1 MAIMFSTGLKDALLT
16 TSGLKEALETGGL
29 YLYYFNGPV
38 PASAD
43 DALDTTGGT
52 GTHTQLVKMGADVT
66 AVENSSTPL
75 LLAASASGGFIT
87 KSSSQTWH
95 GIIAFSGA
103 LSAGS
108 AGSPASA
115 EATFFRLCGG
125 GDNGRS
131 ASTTAI
137 RIQGTIGESGNVDML
152 VSDATLIDNDSNVR
166 GLSAV
171 QFGHL

>member
-1 MAIMFSTGLKDALLT
+1 MAIKFSTGLKDALLT

-29 YLYYFNGPV
+29 YLYYFSGSV
-38 PASAD
+38 PESAD
-43 DALDTTGGT
+43 DALDMATD
-52 GTHTQLVKMGADVT
+52 HTQLVKMGADAS

-95 GIIAFSGA
+95 GIIAFSGTVA
-103 LSAGS
+103 AGS
-108 AGSPASA
+108 SGSPSSA

-125 GDNGRS
+125 GDNGRTS
-131 ASTTAI
+131 STSAI
-137 RIQGTIGESGNVDML
+137 RVQGTIGESGNVDML
-152 VSDATLIDNDSNVR
+152 VSDATLTDNDSNVR